1 MTSVA
6 PSSGPRFICVEASL
20 TCSHDDGYS
29 LVRSAVQTH
38 LADCAVLS
46 APIGAKTAD
55 RADPNGN
62 SASLQ
67 QNNNQPIVQHWYRM
81 SGRSVPKALPA
92 VAVRPSETAP
102 DADTAQCPQP
112 AI

>member
-1 MTSVA
+1 ML
-6 PSSGPRFICVEASL
+6 RFRQVRAGLLKASL

-29 LVRSAVQTH
+29 LVRMAFLTH
-38 LADCAVLS
+38 VAHRAVLS

-55 RADPNGN
+55 RPDPNGN

-67 QNNNQPIVQHWYRM
+67 QNNILPIVQHWYRQT
-81 SGRSVPKALPA
+81 SRTPPKALPA
-92 VAVRPSETAP
+92 VAVRPP
-102 DADTAQCPQP
+102 RLRPIDPAQCPQP